1 MDFMVGLDPEL
12 LLARL
17 GAAAAAGLVI
27 GLDRELRGK
36 SAGLRTMMLVS
47 LAAALFVVLTISMS
61 QSPAFQGDTHVRAD
75 PLRVVEAVVTGV
87 AFLGAGSIIQ
97 ARGAVRGLT
106 TGASIWMVGAIGAA
120 CGAGLYDLA
129 AIATLMAFLIL
140 TVLGFIER
148 RVSALTG
155 RRRRDDEPEAG

>member
-1 MDFMVGLDPEL
+1 MDITAADVLVGLDPL
-12 LLARL
+12 VLASRL

-47 LAAALFVVLTISMS
+47 LAAAMFVVLTAGMAQDPSLRQDHI
-61 QSPAFQGDTHVRAD
+61 RAD
-75 PLRVVEAVVTGV
+75 PIRVVEAVVTGV

-120 CGAGLYDLA
+120 CGAGLFHLA
-129 AIATLMAFLIL
+129 ATGTAIAFLIL
-140 TVLGFIER
+140 TVLGFVER
-148 RVSALTG
+148 RLTH
-155 RRRRDDEPEAG
+155 RHDHRDET